1 VEIFT
6 GAVRGRAP
14 GERALAALLRLG
26 LELLDRRHPLSGV
39 GQGFGDFWQVV
50 LDSAALRARAR
61 EGLDEL
67 ENALARAL
75 AETAPEEY
83 GDPRLAAALA
93 TAAYR
98 AVCAASV
105 GRLLAGAPVDEVA
118 EDHRLRLT
126 AAFDALERA
135 FPPPSDA
142 AAV

>member
-1 VEIFT
+1 MEIFT

-67 ENALARAL
+67 ENALTRAL

-83 GDPRLAAALA
+83 GDPRLA

-118 EDHRLRLT
+118 EDHRVRLT

-135 FPPPSDA
+135 FPPPPDA
-142 AAV
+142 TV